1 VSLQSN
7 KFEEELNFLQN
18 QIKEKQN
25 KIKGLDNIIDEKN
38 LKLSK
43 IKNIEDQLISKE
55 FVNEILKKK
64 KSVWQQNS
72 FEENLQLIQS
82 NDSAKISQL
91 EAIIE
96 QLTKE

>member
-7 KFEEELNFLQN
+7 KFEEELNFLQK

-25 KIKGLDNIIDEKN
+25 KIKGLDDLIDEKN
-38 LKLSK
+38 LKLSN
-43 IKNIEDQLISKE
+43 IKNIEDQLISKD
-55 FVNEILKKK
+55 FVNEILKKN
-64 KSVWQQNS
+64 KSVWQQNN